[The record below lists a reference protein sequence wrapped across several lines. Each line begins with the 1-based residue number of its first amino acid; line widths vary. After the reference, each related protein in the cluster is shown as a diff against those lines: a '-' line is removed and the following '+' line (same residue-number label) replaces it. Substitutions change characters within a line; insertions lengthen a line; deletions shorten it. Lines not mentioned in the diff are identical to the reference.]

1 MKNKSLP
8 RRISVINYKGG
19 TGKTTTAVHLAHGLA
34 LAGKSVLMIDTDPQ
48 GSSSYH
54 LGVQSGKSIYDLLV
68 MDASVDECRVE
79 ARPGL
84 DIICSNERVFPAEL
98 ALGGMNNREMVLKSK
113 LDDVQNYDFIIID
126 CAPSINLIN
135 QNALLFSNEIY
146 LPVSME
152 YMSLV
157 GIKQLL
163 NNIKLI
169 HKIFDHQLEK
179 IRVVPT
185 FYEAKKKKSSEIL
198 VSLNR
203 VFPNQLLSPIRSSA
217 ALSEAPGFS
226 QTAFE
231 YAPKS
236 TGAVDYTKLV
246 NEVLANG

>member
-1 MKNKSLP
+1 
-8 RRISVINYKGG
+8 
-19 TGKTTTAVHLAHGLA
+19 
-34 LAGKSVLMIDTDPQ
+34 
-48 GSSSYH
+48 
-54 LGVQSGKSIYDLLV
+54 
-68 MDASVDECRVE
+68 
-79 ARPGL
+79 L

-98 ALGGMNNREMVLKSK
+98 ALGRMNNRELVLKGK
-113 LDDVQNYDFIIID
+113 LEGITGYDFVIID

-135 QNALLFSNEIY
+135 QNALLYSNEVV

-157 GIKQLL
+157 GIRQLL

-169 HKIFDHQLEK
+169 HKIFDHEISR

-185 FYEAKKKKSSEIL
+185 FYEVKKKKSAEIL
-198 VSLNR
+198 TSLNR